1 MKEPLWLSRQVALA
15 THAMMIAQHG
25 GLEGVRDEGLLES
38 ALTKPKNKF
47 AYGSTSLPELAASYA
62 AGIIQ
67 NHPFLDG
74 NKRTGFVLAATFLE
88 INGLKFFADEPH
100 TIERTLALAASAISE
115 EDYARWLADN
125 SRVRKKQK

>member
-1 MKEPLWLSRQVALA
+1 MKEPLWLSREVALA
-15 THAMMIAQHG
+15 THAMMMAQHG

-47 AYGSTSLPELAASYA
+47 AYGSASLSELAASYA
-62 AGIIQ
+62 ADIIH
-67 NHPFLDG
+67 NHPLLDG

-88 INGLKFFADEPH
+88 INGFEFFADEPH

-115 EDYARWLADN
+115 DEYAGWLADN
-125 SRVRKKQK
+125 SQVRKLQK